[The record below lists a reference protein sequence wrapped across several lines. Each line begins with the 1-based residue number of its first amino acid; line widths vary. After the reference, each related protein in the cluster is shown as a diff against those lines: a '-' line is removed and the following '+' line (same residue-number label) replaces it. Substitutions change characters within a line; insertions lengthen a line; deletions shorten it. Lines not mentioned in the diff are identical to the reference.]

1 MNFIKTFEIKTG
13 NHKGKTPGSLIIR
26 NGHIKITI
34 NNNTVHFKQIG
45 RTEKGIGVIVE
56 KDDVKRKTNHITALF
71 KYNNDY
77 IPENFQGECY
87 VFRIP
92 AEKLS
97 DTEYEFKFCNAKM
110 KNKK

>member
-1 MNFIKTFEIKTG
+1 LKSKQVIIKEKHQEVLLSVTDTLK
-13 NHKGKTPGSLIIR
+13 SQSII
-26 NGHIKITI
+26 IQ
-34 NNNTVHFKQIG
+34 FKQIG